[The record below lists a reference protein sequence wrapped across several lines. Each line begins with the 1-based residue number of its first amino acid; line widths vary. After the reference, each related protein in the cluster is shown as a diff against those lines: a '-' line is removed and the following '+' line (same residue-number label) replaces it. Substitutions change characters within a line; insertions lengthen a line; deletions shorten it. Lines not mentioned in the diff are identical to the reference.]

1 MKKTLHFIHL
11 IKKARITFCMLFF
24 LLSSAIGFA
33 QTITPTK
40 TVTVAPGVCGAL
52 DVELKIQGSN
62 PVVRP
67 LEVVLVI
74 DVSGSMGDGNNP
86 KPLAYAQDA
95 AIDFINKMFDPVNDP
110 LGKNRVAIV
119 TYSTTATIRQGLTLA
134 SGKNG
139 LITIINGLTANGNTN
154 IQDGLVKAKTVLDGA
169 TYDCATARSVV
180 LLTDGVPNVT
190 GTSGNGCSGSCLPAI
205 TTAANNIKTVTVSST
220 TYNNQIFSVGLFG
233 AISGSDQ
240 TNAENVLNTVQ
251 SGGSFFTENA
261 ANLTGIYNQIF
272 TQLSWVAKGIT
283 GTPFE
288 KETVGANFTIG
299 SVTVTKGTTTITGQ
313 EIAWNI
319 DFLNV
324 ETITLKYRLTPKPNT
339 CGSQQV
345 SSSKLFFQN
354 ALCANA
360 TQDIVSPMTDV
371 PCPIITIASQTNVTC
386 YGGNN
391 GAITLNT
398 PTGGQGPYTYKW
410 TKNDVD
416 FATTRD
422 ISGLSAGTY
431 KVSAT
436 DSNNCATGILT
447 IQITQPAGALAIAAS
462 SKTDVLCYGASTGSV
477 TAGTVTNSVGT
488 VTYSWKNAA
497 NNVVGTTPSVS
508 NLPAGTYT
516 VTVTDSCSSKTD
528 TVTIG
533 QPNAVLV
540 AAVNTKV
547 DVKCKGDSTGSATA
561 SATGG
566 TGTYSYSWNTVPVQ
580 TGATASGLKAGTY
593 IVTVTDQNGCT
604 DTETVTIGEP
614 SNTLDAA
621 IDSKTDVSCKGDST
635 GSATASATG
644 GTASYSYS
652 WNTVPVQTGAT
663 ANGLKV
669 GTYIVT
675 VTDQNG
681 CTDTETVTIGEPSN
695 TLLAAI
701 DSKTDVSCKGDATG
715 SATASATGGTA
726 GYSYSWNTVPVQ
738 TGATATNLVAGT
750 YIVTVTD
757 SKGCTDTETVTIGE
771 PSNTLVAAID
781 SKTDVS
787 CKGDATGSATAS
799 ATGGTAGYSYSWNT
813 IPVQTG
819 ATASNLVEGTYI
831 VTVTDS

>member
-11 IKKARITFCMLFF
+11 IKKASITFCMLLF
-24 LLSSAIGFA
+24 LFSSAIGFA

-62 PVVRP
+62 PVTRP

-74 DVSGSMGDGNNP
+74 DVSGSMGDGSGK

-95 AIDFINKMFDPVNDP
+95 AIDFINKMFLPANNP
-110 LGKNRVAIV
+110 TGKNRVGIV
-119 TYSTTATIRQGLTLA
+119 TYSTTATIRKYLTNS
-134 SGKNG
+134 SGQAD
-139 LITIINGLTANGNTN
+139 LISVINGLSANGNTN
-154 IQDGLVKAKTVLDGA
+154 IQDGLTKARSILLDPDPAKGA
-169 TYDCATARSVV
+169 TFDCATARSVV

-190 GTSGNGCSGSCLPAI
+190 GSSGNGCSGSCLPAI
-205 TTAANNIKTVTVSST
+205 TTAASSIKTVTVSGTS
-220 TYNNQIFSVGLFG
+220 YNNQIFSVGLFG
-233 AISGSDQ
+233 AISGNDQ

-251 SGGSFFTENA
+251 SGGSFFTETGA
-261 ANLTGIYNQIF
+261 DLTGIYSQIF
-272 TQLSWVAKGIT
+272 TQLSWVAKQIT

-345 SSSKLFFQN
+345 SSSKLYFQN
-354 ALCANA
+354 ALCTNA

-371 PCPIITIASQTNVTC
+371 PCPIITVASQTNVTC

-391 GAITLNT
+391 GAISINT
-398 PTGGQGPYTYKW
+398 PTGGQGPYAYKW

-416 FATTRD
+416 FATTKD
-422 ISGLSAGTY
+422 ITGLSAGIY

-447 IQITQPAGALAIAAS
+447 IEITQPAGALAIVGS

-477 TAGTVTNSVGT
+477 SAGTVSNAVGT
-488 VTYSWKNAA
+488 VTYSWKNS
-497 NNVVGTTPSVS
+497 NNDEVGTTPTVS

-533 QPNAVLV
+533 QPSNALV
-540 AAVNTKV
+540 AAIDSKTDVN
-547 DVKCKGDSTGSATA
+547 CKGDATGAATA
-561 SATGG
+561 SANGG
-566 TGTYSYSWNTVPVQ
+566 TAGYSYSWNTVPVQ
-580 TGATASGLKAGTY
+580 TGATASNLVAGTY
-593 IVTVTDQNGCT
+593 IVTVTDSKGCT
-604 DTETVTIGEP
+604 DTETVIIDEP
-614 SNTLDAA
+614 ANALTAA
-621 IDSKTDVSCKGDST
+621 IDSHV
-635 GSATASATG
+635 
-644 GTASYSYS
+644 
-652 WNTVPVQTGAT
+652 
-663 ANGLKV
+663 
-669 GTYIVT
+669 
-675 VTDQNG
+675 
-681 CTDTETVTIGEPSN
+681 
-695 TLLAAI
+695 
-701 DSKTDVSCKGDATG
+701 DVSCKGDATG

-738 TGATATNLVAGT
+738 TGATASNLAAGT

-757 SKGCTDTETVTIGE
+757 SKGCTDTETVIIDE
-771 PSNTLVAAID
+771 PANDLTAAID
-781 SKTDVS
+781 SKTDVN
-787 CKGDATGSATAS
+787 CKGDATGS
-799 ATGGTAGYSYSWNT
+799 
-813 IPVQTG
+813 
-819 ATASNLVEGTYI
+819 
-831 VTVTDS
+831 